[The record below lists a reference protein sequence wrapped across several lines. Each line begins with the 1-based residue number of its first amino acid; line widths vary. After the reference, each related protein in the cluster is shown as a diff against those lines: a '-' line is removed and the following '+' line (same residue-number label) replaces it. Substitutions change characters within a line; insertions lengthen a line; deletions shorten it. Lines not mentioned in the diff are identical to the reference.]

1 MSGHR
6 VQVTVF
12 LEPQVHQAAK
22 QRAKDMKLSLSATVA
37 EAAKESLLSSY
48 RSEREKEILKAA
60 ERNFYAVRRLEQRM
74 RIELQVL
81 KELIGLGMR
90 SFFNHTPP
98 IPDTGKAAALL
109 SGKQRFQ
116 RYLDLVASNLRGGGI
131 GPGRRSVARTDRSTC
146 RCGNVGKRPGEAR
159 RIKSQS
165 ETVTPS
171 RETKWRGA
179 AVQRRNRHRISVPAA
194 TPAEITN
201 VRVIR
206 VQQTERQSWQL
217 TQIPFII
224 GIKKACITHWVR

>member
-22 QRAKDMKLSLSATVA
+22 QRARDMKLSLSATVA

-48 RSEREKEILKAA
+48 RNEREKEILKAA

-98 IPDTGKAAALL
+98 IPDSGKAAALL

-116 RYLDLVASNLRGGGI
+116 RYLDLVASNLRGGDSVLADVPLPELTEAPADSEMPESNRVNPDGSSANETSHHRDRPNDNTGI
-131 GPGRRSVARTDRSTC
+131 STAQSASYKRGRSDSNGKEEFGLFETSKLKGSH
-146 RCGNVGKRPGEAR
+146 GN
-159 RIKSQS
+159 
-165 ETVTPS
+165 
-171 RETKWRGA
+171 
-179 AVQRRNRHRISVPAA
+179 
-194 TPAEITN
+194 
-201 VRVIR
+201 
-206 VQQTERQSWQL
+206 
-217 TQIPFII
+217 
-224 GIKKACITHWVR
+224 

>member
-116 RYLDLVASNLRGGGI
+116 RYLDLVASNLRGGDSVLADVPLPELMEAPADAETSGSDRVKLDGSGAIETSHHRDRPNDNAGI
-131 GPGRRSVARTDRSTC
+131 STAQSASHKRGRSDS
-146 RCGNVGKRPGEAR
+146 NGKEELGLF
-159 RIKSQS
+159 
-165 ETVTPS
+165 ETS
-171 RETKWRGA
+171 KLKGS
-179 AVQRRNRHRISVPAA
+179 HGS
-194 TPAEITN
+194 
-201 VRVIR
+201 
-206 VQQTERQSWQL
+206 
-217 TQIPFII
+217 
-224 GIKKACITHWVR
+224 

>member
-12 LEPQVHQAAK
+12 LEPEVHQAAK

-48 RSEREKEILKAA
+48 RSDREKEIIKAA

-116 RYLDLVASNLRGGGI
+116 RYLDLVASNLRGGESI
-131 GPGRRSVARTDRSTC
+131 LAD
-146 RCGNVGKRPGEAR
+146 
-159 RIKSQS
+159 
-165 ETVTPS
+165 
-171 RETKWRGA
+171 
-179 AVQRRNRHRISVPAA
+179 VPLPEPTE
-194 TPAEITN
+194 TPADVETSAPDHMKPAGSGANETSHHRERPNGEGGSSAAQSASHKRTRADSEGNHELGLFETN
-201 VRVIR
+201 K
-206 VQQTERQSWQL
+206 L
-217 TQIPFII
+217 K
-224 GIKKACITHWVR
+224 GTHGT

>member
-48 RSEREKEILKAA
+48 RSDREKEILKAA
-60 ERNFYAVRRLEQRM
+60 DRNFYAVRRLEQRM

-116 RYLDLVASNLRGGGI
+116 RYLDLVASNLRGGDSVLADVPLPELTEASADAETSAPDHVKPDGSSANETSHHRD
-131 GPGRRSVARTDRSTC
+131 GPNGEGGSSTAQPASHKRARSDSS
-146 RCGNVGKRPGEAR
+146 GNHELGLFETGKLKG
-159 RIKSQS
+159 SHGS
-165 ETVTPS
+165 
-171 RETKWRGA
+171 
-179 AVQRRNRHRISVPAA
+179 
-194 TPAEITN
+194 
-201 VRVIR
+201 
-206 VQQTERQSWQL
+206 
-217 TQIPFII
+217 
-224 GIKKACITHWVR
+224 